1 MDVLFEEEKLKLD
14 ALIPKV
20 NPLSCITNV
29 KHLLAKTDDI
39 LDLDEACKLSIKKE
53 YKFFCRVHHPDKTTD
68 EENSA
73 GLYHETIRWSF
84 FTSNWRWL

>member
-39 LDLDEACKLSIKKE
+39 LDLDEACKLSIKD
-53 YKFFCRVHHPDKTTD
+53 YKNFCRVHHPDKTTGRGKL
-68 EENSA
+68 SRTI
-73 GLYHETIRWSF
+73 YHETIR
-84 FTSNWRWL
+84 